1 MACHATGSNTAIG
14 TQTNTRKFLAY
25 GAAVSS
31 DLDLGA
37 YLPEGSDAPI
47 SLAVGKITGNDA
59 FTPAGRPFV
68 LGTGHDRELQIHT
81 DRELSLSER
90 EQPWCFEVRDIAR
103 FRWLGGSD
111 HMTYER
117 LRQCTDQ
124 RLAFW
129 LIHIVLPL
137 YFTLEGRYEFI
148 HASSVDIGDRTVL
161 FTASSHGGK
170 STLTDYFVQQG
181 HALVSDDK
189 VGTYREGDRYFAV
202 PSHPGRR
209 PFRKFEE
216 LGYRTEHFSPRR
228 RKIHALYNLYA
239 GDPAADVQIEEIRGH
254 QGFTQVL
261 PNYLFNFRFLQAR
274 RLQYLGAMLG
284 AVPVFRVAVPWD
296 LGRLADVYRA
306 ICAHSGG
313 AESV

>member
-1 MACHATGSNTAIG
+1 MVCHATGSNTAIG
-14 TQTNTRKFLAY
+14 TQTTIREYLAY
-25 GAAVSS
+25 GAAIFT
-31 DLDLGA
+31 DLDLGDF
-37 YLPEGSDAPI
+37 LPKGSDAPL
-47 SLAVGKITGNDA
+47 SLVVSESSDNAA
-59 FTPAGRPFV
+59 FAPTNQPFV
-68 LGTGHDRELQIHT
+68 LGTGHGRELQLHT

-90 EQPWCFEVRDIAR
+90 EQPWCFEVGEVAR

-111 HMTYER
+111 RITFER
-117 LRQCTDQ
+117 LPKGTDQ
-124 RLAFW
+124 QLAFW
-129 LIHIVLPL
+129 LIHIFLPL

-148 HASSVDIGDRTVL
+148 HASSVDIEEHTVL
-161 FTASSHGGK
+161 FTAPSHGGK

-189 VGTYREGDRYFAV
+189 VGTYREGEQYFAV

-216 LGYRTEHFSPRR
+216 LGYRTENFSPRR
-228 RKIHALYNLYA
+228 RNIHALYNLYA
-239 GDPAADVQIEEIRGH
+239 VEPAADVQIEEIRGH

-284 AVPVFRVAVPWD
+284 VVPVFRVAVPWD
-296 LGRLADVYRA
+296 LDRLADVYRA
-306 ICAHSGG
+306 ICAHRGG
-313 AESV
+313 VRSV

>member
-14 TQTNTRKFLAY
+14 IQTTTREYLAY
-25 GAAVSS
+25 GAAIST
-31 DLDLGA
+31 DLDLGDF
-37 YLPEGSDAPI
+37 LPEGSDAPL
-47 SLAVGKITGNDA
+47 SLVVSEGAGSDA
-59 FTPAGRPFV
+59 IAPTDQPFV
-68 LGTGHDRELQIHT
+68 LGTGHGRELQIHS
-81 DRELSLSER
+81 DRELCLSEQ
-90 EQPWCFEVRDIAR
+90 EQPWCFEVGDVAR
-103 FRWLGGSD
+103 FKWMGGSD
-111 HMTYER
+111 RITFER
-117 LRQCTDQ
+117 LPKGTDH

-129 LIHIVLPL
+129 LIHIFLPL

-148 HASSVDIGDRTVL
+148 HASSVDIAEHTVL
-161 FTASSHGGK
+161 FTAPSHGGK

-189 VGTYREGDRYFAV
+189 VGTYREGEQYFAV

-296 LGRLADVYRA
+296 LGRLSDVYRA
-306 ICAHSGG
+306 ICAHCGG
-313 AESV
+313 AGSV

>member
-14 TQTNTRKFLAY
+14 TQTSTREYLAY
-25 GAAVSS
+25 GAAIST
-31 DLDLGA
+31 DLDLSDF
-37 YLPEGSDAPI
+37 LPEGSDAPL
-47 SLAVGKITGNDA
+47 SLVVSEGPGRGA
-59 FTPAGRPFV
+59 FAKADQPFV
-68 LGTGHDRELQIHT
+68 LGTGHGRELQIYT
-81 DRELSLSER
+81 DRELSLTEQG
-90 EQPWCFEVRDIAR
+90 QPWCFEVGEVAQ

-111 HMTYER
+111 RVSYER
-117 LRQCTDQ
+117 FAKGTDY

-129 LIHIVLPL
+129 LIHIFLPL
-137 YFTLEGRYEFI
+137 CFTLEGRYEFI
-148 HASSVDIGDRTVL
+148 HASSVDIGDHTVL
-161 FTASSHGGK
+161 FTAPSHGGK

-239 GDPAADVQIEEIRGH
+239 VEPAANVQIKKIEGH
-254 QGFTQVL
+254 QGFAQVL

-306 ICAHSGG
+306 ICAHCGG
-313 AESV
+313 ARSV

>member
-1 MACHATGSNTAIG
+1 MACHATGSNAAIG
-14 TQTNTRKFLAY
+14 TQTTTRMYLAY
-25 GAAVSS
+25 GAAIST
-31 DLDLGA
+31 DLDLSDF
-37 YLPEGSDAPI
+37 LPEGKDAPL
-47 SLAVGKITGNDA
+47 SLVVSEGSGSAEFAPTGQA
-59 FTPAGRPFV
+59 FV
-68 LGTGHDRELQIHT
+68 LGTGHGRELQIHT
-81 DRELSLSER
+81 DRELSLSEQG
-90 EQPWCFEVRDIAR
+90 QPWCFEVGEVAR
-103 FRWLGGSD
+103 FRWLGGSSRI
-111 HMTYER
+111 TFER
-117 LRQCTDQ
+117 LSKGIDH

-129 LIHIVLPL
+129 LIHIFLPL

-148 HASSVDIGDRTVL
+148 HASSVDIGDHTVL
-161 FTASSHGGK
+161 FTAPSHGGK

-216 LGYRTEHFSPRR
+216 LGHHTEHFSPGRR
-228 RKIHALYNLYA
+228 TIHALYNLYA
-239 GDPAADVQIEEIRGH
+239 VEPAADVQIEKIRGH

-284 AVPVFRVAVPWD
+284 VVPVFRVAVPWD
-296 LGRLADVYRA
+296 LDRLADVYRA
-306 ICAHSGG
+306 ICTHRGG
-313 AESV
+313 AGSV